1 MTGLTTMRPN
11 SSAIT
16 SFVTGLGMLVST
28 GCTGAPERVVEPGAQ
43 LAIRGVVLNE
53 GSGAPEA
60 GVWVI
65 AETHSLPTPFRE
77 IVVTEDEGRFV
88 VPNLPDGSYEVW
100 VRGYGLRD
108 SMPVDA
114 LRGDEL
120 TLTVSTARSPQEAA
134 AIYPASYWLSLY
146 RPPAADELPDEF
158 EGRAEW
164 IANMKLGCMRCH
176 QFGGRVFHARTRP
189 EAWEDAWRHRSL
201 EERTADWLGPD
212 VFPRTLAAWAARI
225 AEGEVPPAPPRPR
238 GVERNVVVSQWE
250 WGRRDSYIHDL
261 ISTDKR
267 TPTLYPF
274 GKVWGVDFGQD
285 ILWAL
290 DPRSHRVTSHA
301 IPTTN
306 VRPARP
312 APFPGAVVYH
322 NPANPHVPTMD
333 DSGKVWMAMQ
343 VRRERPE
350 DQPPWAR
357 DVIVNVQ
364 RPETARDALGAWN
377 TGSHHRQLGYF
388 DTTTEEMVLVD
399 TAYGTN
405 HLQFDRD
412 GRLWT
417 SGDAVGVGRFDPSVF
432 DPTAPEETLAA
443 AQTAFVSVDPTS
455 GESGAGGGYGIAV
468 SPADGSV
475 WRTNTYIGNSGSPDN
490 SSFVGQNKIIKFA
503 PDTST
508 FTDYELP
515 PPARGPVGIDMT
527 TDGRVWFGTASGHLG
542 RFDPV
547 TEQFTYWESPGPKL
561 MGAESETGS
570 ADFHYYI
577 FVDQFDAF
585 GLGPDMVI
593 LTGSNSDAL
602 IIFDPATEQFT
613 VVRVP
618 YPLTMYHRGLDGR
631 VDDAEAGWRGRGLWV
646 NYGNDPVKHVETA
659 IGYVNHIQLRPHP
672 LAY

>member
-1 MTGLTTMRPN
+1 MKTALPALSVVIAARKEPMTGLAMTHPT

-16 SFVTGLGMLVST
+16 SFVAGVGMLLAS
-28 GCTGAPERVVEPGAQ
+28 GCTGSPDRVVESGAQ
-43 LAIRGVVLNE
+43 LAIRGVVRNA
-53 GSGAPEA
+53 GTGAPEA

-65 AETHSLPTPFRE
+65 AETQSLPTPFRE

-120 TLTVSTARSPQEAA
+120 ALTVSTARSPQEAA

-146 RPPAADELPDEF
+146 RPPAADQLPDEF
-158 EGRAEW
+158 VGRSEW
-164 IANMKLGCMRCH
+164 IANMKLSCMRCH
-176 QFGGRVFHARTRP
+176 QFGGRLFHAR
-189 EAWEDAWRHRSL
+189 DA
-201 EERTADWLGPD
+201 
-212 VFPRTLAAWAARI
+212 F
-225 AEGEVPPAPPRPR
+225 
-238 GVERNVVVSQWE
+238 
-250 WGRRDSYIHDL
+250 
-261 ISTDKR
+261 
-267 TPTLYPF
+267 
-274 GKVWGVDFGQD
+274 
-285 ILWAL
+285 
-290 DPRSHRVTSHA
+290 
-301 IPTTN
+301 
-306 VRPARP
+306 
-312 APFPGAVVYH
+312 
-322 NPANPHVPTMD
+322 
-333 DSGKVWMAMQ
+333 
-343 VRRERPE
+343 
-350 DQPPWAR
+350 
-357 DVIVNVQ
+357 
-364 RPETARDALGAWN
+364 GAWN
-377 TGSHHRQLGYF
+377 AGSHHRQLGYF
-388 DTTTEEMVLVD
+388 DTTTEEFVLVD

-405 HLQFDRD
+405 HLQFDRE

-432 DPTAPEETLAA
+432 DPMAQTETLAA

-455 GESGAGGGYGIAV
+455 CQSVAGSGYGIAV
-468 SPADGSV
+468 SPVDGSV

-490 SSFVGQNKIIKFA
+490 SSFVGQNRIIKFD
-503 PDTST
+503 PETST

-515 PPARGPVGIDMT
+515 PPARAPVGIDAT

-561 MGAESETGS
+561 TGAESETGS

-577 FVDQFDAF
+577 FVDQFDTF

-602 IIFDPATEQFT
+602 VIFDPATEQFT

-618 YPLTMYHRGLDGR
+618 YPLTMYHRGLWTDGSTIQRSDGR
-631 VDDAEAGWRGRGLWV
+631 GVACG
-646 NYGNDPVKHVETA
+646 
-659 IGYVNHIQLRPHP
+659 
-672 LAY
+672 